1 MVLNEFCITGT
12 DCIELGGF
20 QPVNLISGE
29 DVIFLSSF
37 HNNDVTLSQFSA
49 MIVLLQVD
57 AIHSPS
63 NKYKYVVVSGIFS
76 SNLHKIGGGGG
87 FKYCLCSFSRVE
99 FVSQSFI
106 KSLIIVL
113 PFYPV
118 GTMERCTAE
127 GQVATAN
134 TYATLF
140 SNLPSCG
147 CPTR

>member
-1 MVLNEFCITGT
+1 MILNEFCITGT

-76 SNLHKIGGGGG
+76 SNLHKIGVF
-87 FKYCLCSFSRVE
+87 FKYCFVPFRVWNLSLSPSSSR
-99 FVSQSFI
+99 
-106 KSLIIVL
+106 
-113 PFYPV
+113 
-118 GTMERCTAE
+118 
-127 GQVATAN
+127 
-134 TYATLF
+134 
-140 SNLPSCG
+140 
-147 CPTR
+147 